1 MATPKWIIDPSH
13 SEIQFKIRHL
23 MITNVTGS
31 FGKFNAEIEGGD
43 KDFSSSKISFTADVD
58 SISTNNEQRDG
69 HLKSADFFDITKNP
83 TVTFV
88 STKLEKISN
97 EEYTLFGNLTM
108 HGVTKPVK
116 LNVEHGGVIADPW
129 GKTRSGFTIEG
140 KINRKEFGL
149 EWNSPTET
157 GGFVLGDE
165 VKLHANVQF
174 VKQV

>member
-1 MATPKWIIDPSH
+1 MAATKWIIDPAH
-13 SEIQFKIRHL
+13 SEVRFKIRHL

-31 FGKFNAEIEGGD
+31 FGKFNAEIEGED
-43 KDFSSSKISFTADVD
+43 KDFTSSKINFTADVD

-69 HLKSADFFDITKNP
+69 HLKSVDFFDTAKNP
-83 TVTFV
+83 TLTFV
-88 STKLEKISN
+88 STKLDKVSD
-97 EEYTLFGNLTM
+97 EEYTLYGNLTM

-116 LNVEHGGVIADPW
+116 LDVEHGGVITDPW
-129 GKTRSGFTIEG
+129 GKTRTGFTIEG